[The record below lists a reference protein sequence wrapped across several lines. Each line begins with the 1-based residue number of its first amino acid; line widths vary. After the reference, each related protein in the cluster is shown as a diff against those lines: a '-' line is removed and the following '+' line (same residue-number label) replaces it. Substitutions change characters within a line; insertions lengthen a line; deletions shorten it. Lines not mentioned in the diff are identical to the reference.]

1 MTYISNEIEV
11 REDGKHTIVRV
22 NGVYW
27 GFDPIDNRPWQV
39 SEFDLSLNSIDDLIE
54 MVTLITGSVE
64 VTKLVDKLKEFYPDF
79 PVKTYKS

>member
-1 MTYISNEIEV
+1 MTYINNEIEV
-11 REDGKHTIVRV
+11 REDGKHTTVRV

-27 GFDPIDNRPWQV
+27 GFDPIDNSAWQV

>member
-1 MTYISNEIEV
+1 MTYINNEIEV
-11 REDGKHTIVRV
+11 REDGKHTTVRV

-79 PVKTYKS
+79 PVITYKS